1 MHLSNSHQRTKI
13 NTEYSSWEK
22 TLFGVP
28 QGSLL
33 VPLFFSVFLSDI
45 FLIMDNTD
53 FAIYAG
59 NNMSYTV
66 GNNIEDVIVRLWNT
80 SKAPFELFSDNQM
93 KANQDK
99 YNFIFISNEKFSLIV
114 KNEQIKN
121 NTREKVLKLILL
133 I

>member
-1 MHLSNSHQRTKI
+1 
-13 NTEYSSWEK
+13 
-22 TLFGVP
+22 
-28 QGSLL
+28 
-33 VPLFFSVFLSDI
+33 
-45 FLIMDNTD
+45 MDNTD
-53 FAIYAG
+53 FAIYAD

-66 GNNIEDVIVRLWNT
+66 GNNIEDVIVSLWNT
-80 SKAPFELFSDNQM
+80 SKALFELFSDNQM

>member
-1 MHLSNSHQRTKI
+1 MHLSNSNQRTKI

-66 GNNIEDVIVRLWNT
+66 GNNIEDVIVRL
-80 SKAPFELFSDNQM
+80 
-93 KANQDK
+93 
-99 YNFIFISNEKFSLIV
+99 
-114 KNEQIKN
+114 
-121 NTREKVLKLILL
+121 
-133 I
+133 